1 MESRF
6 NLGEMDTL
14 VTVRKGVQS
23 TGSQGEKKFTYTFF
37 RDVYAKVERNVSEI
51 VANTN
56 LEEGDYVQLTI
67 HKIPE
72 LTTRWRIVLEGRD
85 YEITGIDPISRV
97 SPVCVLSI
105 HSIN

>member
-1 MESRF
+1 MEIKV
-6 NLGEMDTL
+6 NIGEMDTL
-14 VTVRKGVQS
+14 VTVRRGVQS
-23 TGSQGEKKFTYTFF
+23 SGLQGQKKFAYVFF

-56 LEEGDYVQLTI
+56 LEEGDYAQLTI
-67 HKIPE
+67 YKIPE
-72 LTTRWRIVLEGRD
+72 LTTRWQIAMGGRD

-97 SPVCVLSI
+97 SPICVLSV

>member
-1 MESRF
+1 MENRV
-6 NLGEMDTL
+6 NIGELDTL
-14 VTVRKGVQS
+14 VTVRSCVITSGQEGAKQ
-23 TGSQGEKKFTYTFF
+23 FTYSHF
-37 RDVYAKVERNVSEI
+37 RDVYAKVERNVNET

-67 HKIPE
+67 YKIPQ
-72 LTTRWRIVLEGRD
+72 LTTRWQIVLEGRE

-97 SPVCVLSI
+97 SPVFVLSI